1 MGNQQILRE
10 VEAPGPFQKE
20 APHPQRACTW
30 LAAGLGECSCGLL
43 CLCFSVLPLPSPML
57 GGGEDLLFYDV
68 LLESGA
74 TPGVVERQPG
84 PGSSEQLAIE
94 VGSIL
99 KQGFAGQMAFCAG
112 RVKERERSESLKHFC
127 PMRHF
132 KIFSENFQTY

>member
-1 MGNQQILRE
+1 MGNQQILKE
-10 VEAPGPFQKE
+10 VKAPGPFQKE

-30 LAAGLGECSCGLL
+30 LFSPRLAAGLGECSCGLL

-57 GGGEDLLFYDV
+57 GGGEDLLFYEA

-94 VGSIL
+94 VGRIL

-112 RVKERERSESLKHFC
+112 RVKERERSD
-127 PMRHF
+127 P
-132 KIFSENFQTY
+132 